1 MESLGLIFQPPTA
14 SKAQCSA
21 RIENLKQVCYNG
33 KWRTVAELA
42 LKDRR
47 QLLVVMHKDWRP
59 TK

>member
-1 MESLGLIFQPPTA
+1 MGHYIILKA
-14 SKAQCSA
+14 SCKCSA

-47 QLLVVMHKDWRP
+47 QLLVVCWPNRL
-59 TK
+59 